1 MGGRGRKHQRKRD
14 IPILEGRGQKCDRNS
29 EEGKLEENEEEMKWR
44 KQSQQIK
51 ILNLRAKYSTILLMV
66 LHPLYI
72 HQYKDLTLTETSNEN
87 ETNFTDVSSGN
98 TELSHKQTFPMP
110 PLSV

>member
-44 KQSQQIK
+44 KRSQQIK
-51 ILNLRAKYSTILLMV
+51 ILNLRGKVFNYLANGITSLIYTSVQRSYS
-66 LHPLYI
+66 Y
-72 HQYKDLTLTETSNEN
+72 
-87 ETNFTDVSSGN
+87 
-98 TELSHKQTFPMP
+98 
-110 PLSV
+110 

>member
-44 KQSQQIK
+44 KRSQQIK
-51 ILNLRAKYSTILLMV
+51 ILNLRGKVFNYLANGITSLIYTSVQRPYS
-66 LHPLYI
+66 Y
-72 HQYKDLTLTETSNEN
+72 
-87 ETNFTDVSSGN
+87 
-98 TELSHKQTFPMP
+98 
-110 PLSV
+110 

>member
-44 KQSQQIK
+44 KRSRQIK
-51 ILNLRAKYSTILLMV
+51 ILNLRGKVFNYLANGITSLIYTSVQRSYS
-66 LHPLYI
+66 Y
-72 HQYKDLTLTETSNEN
+72 
-87 ETNFTDVSSGN
+87 
-98 TELSHKQTFPMP
+98 
-110 PLSV
+110 